1 MTTTTTTPDEF
12 TVLDQ
17 LIARALVTLR
27 LARAACAE
35 HGTQKDLDL
44 RIRAEENLDALLDFR
59 YSVAQRPTR
68 DPAPTLLRA
77 AERLP
82 T

>member
-1 MTTTTTTPDEF
+1 MTTTTDEF

-17 LIARALVTLR
+17 LIVRALVTLR

-35 HGTQKDLDL
+35 RGTQKDVDL
-44 RIRAEENLDALLDFR
+44 RNRAEENLDALLDFR
-59 YSVAQRPTR
+59 YSATQRPTR
-68 DPAPTLLRA
+68 GPSSTLLRA